1 MHEKSGHLSEKENK
15 TLFLRSYERNLYT
28 ELLFEVKI
36 HSIEIYHYFRIIPL
50 IIFGK
55 YNFA

>member
-1 MHEKSGHLSEKENK
+1 M
-15 TLFLRSYERNLYT
+15 FLRNRFT

>member
-15 TLFLRSYERNLYT
+15 TLFLRSYERNRFT

-36 HSIEIYHYFRIIPL
+36 YSIEIYDYFRIIP
-50 IIFGK
+50 
-55 YNFA
+55 